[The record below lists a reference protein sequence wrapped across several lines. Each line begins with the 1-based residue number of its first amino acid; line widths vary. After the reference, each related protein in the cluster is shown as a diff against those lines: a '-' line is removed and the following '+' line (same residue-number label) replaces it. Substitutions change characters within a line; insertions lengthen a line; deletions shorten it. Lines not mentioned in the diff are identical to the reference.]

1 MSSGRRV
8 RVRFP
13 RNQFERGPRRTRQVC
28 QKDVMPLRE
37 ALARALS
44 PEAARLALPDGRIHF
59 VESLTTY

>member
-1 MSSGRRV
+1 MSSGEELGFAFRGTSLSG
-8 RVRFP
+8 
-13 RNQFERGPRRTRQVC
+13 GPRGTRQVC

-44 PEAARLALPDGRIHF
+44 PEAARLALPGGRIHF